1 VEVRAALH
9 GVLELGND
17 DRLGLL
23 LRIISLI
30 FVRSSV
36 LSVVAAW
43 VGFAFHGACCHVGC
57 LIYKFALYLSL
68 KAGNTDLSKK
78 KTVVPFIKQRGP

>member
-1 VEVRAALH
+1 
-9 GVLELGND
+9 VLELGND

-23 LRIISLI
+23 LRVVSLI
-30 FVRSSV
+30 FVGSSV

-43 VGFAFHGACCHVGC
+43 VGFAFRGACCHVDY
-57 LIYKFALYLSL
+57 LVYKFALYLSM

-78 KTVVPFIKQRGP
+78 KTALPFIKQ